1 MSDKQFV
8 QNNLI
13 IRYYFDRTI
22 VHVDFKNKYF

>member
-13 IRYYFDRTI
+13 RYYFDRI
-22 VHVDFKNKYF
+22 VQGDFKNKYF